1 MDPVSHGLLGASA
14 AASFSNKKQI
24 GAAVLAGGLAAMA
37 PDLDVL
43 INSSADPLLII
54 EYHRQFTHSLFFVPF
69 GAFIVSILLWMFIKR
84 YLTFQELYLYTFLGF
99 ATHGVMDAF
108 TSYGT
113 QLFWP
118 FTDLRVAWNIVSVVD
133 PIVTFGMLLFAGL
146 AIWRKKRFWA
156 WISLGWFTLF
166 MIFGFFQNQRASE
179 AAIELAETRGHQ
191 PERMVARPSFGNQIL
206 WRVNYK
212 YEGRIY
218 TDAVRPGFFSETKI
232 YEGGSL
238 PEFVIEREMSGF
250 ESTTL
255 YSDLERFYHFSDGFL
270 ARHPENPN
278 IIGDARYS
286 MIPTSMIPLWGV
298 EIDTT
303 DTARHL
309 PFSYFREIEQEDIH
323 LFFDML
329 FGR

>member
-14 AASFSNKKQI
+14 AASFAKKKQI
-24 GAAVLAGGLAAMA
+24 AVAVVAGWLAAMA

-43 INSSADPLLII
+43 IRSSADPLLTV
-54 EYHRQFTHSLFFVPF
+54 EMHRQFTHSLIFMPF
-69 GAFIVSILLWMFIKR
+69 GAFIVTILLWMFIKR
-84 YLTFQELYLYTFLGF
+84 YLTFQELYLFTFLGI
-99 ATHGVMDAF
+99 ATHGLMDAF

-118 FTDLRVAWNIVSVVD
+118 FTDARIAWNMVSVID
-133 PIVTFGMLLFAGL
+133 PVVTLGMVLFASL

-156 WISLGWFTLF
+156 WISLGWFALC
-166 MIFGFFQNQRASE
+166 MMFGYYQGQRASA

-191 PERMVARPSFGNQIL
+191 PERLVARPSFGNQIL
-206 WRVNYK
+206 WRVNYI
-212 YEGRIY
+212 YDGHIY

-238 PEFVIEREMSGF
+238 PEFVIETEMAGF

-255 YSDLERFYHFSDGFL
+255 YSDLERFRHFSDGYL
-270 ARHPENPN
+270 TRHPENPN
-278 IIGDARYS
+278 IIGDTRYS

-309 PFSYFREIEQEDIH
+309 PFSYYRDIEQEDLD